1 MQTPVVVVPTTTTAP
16 SCIVLI
22 GSSCSPTTVR
32 SSYSCC
38 CHIETG
44 GDIELLLSAYEKFAG
59 NLITPIQQ
67 LENFHFHYRVNRYV
81 HFAASFF
88 VPVFALLFVR
98 GNGTISFSS
107 FFFTILFVGSGTWR
121 PELLRDKQSD
131 DVSFVRPCQE
141 V

>member
-1 MQTPVVVVPTTTTAP
+1 MGTSRSRDDPMLVMGW
-16 SCIVLI
+16 CIM
-22 GSSCSPTTVR
+22 
-32 SSYSCC
+32 
-38 CHIETG
+38 
-44 GDIELLLSAYEKFAG
+44 LLLLFDDASIKTCRLLLLLFQQQQQHRLVLSLLAPLAAPPPPDL
-59 NLITPIQQ
+59 LI
-67 LENFHFHYRVNRYV
+67 LVVVNRYV